1 VSDLREIDRH
11 PIHAWIN
18 VSSKGLEALRLAL
31 ICHHRDAFEEDP
43 LRSFDPSS
51 WMARAVAE
59 NIAVLIHSMGLYE
72 QAAQRPQAEDVEF

>member
-1 VSDLREIDRH
+1 MNVPLKIERH

-18 VSSKGLEALRLAL
+18 ATSQGLEALRLAL
-31 ICHHRDAFEEDP
+31 ISHHRDAFEEEP

-72 QAAQRPQAEDVEF
+72 QAAQRTQGEDVEF